1 MGRTSTQDLTQ
12 EARAASARKD
22 GLEFAS
28 IYNEWFHEVE
38 RWIRALGAPDAD
50 REDLAQEVFIV
61 VRRKMGTFDGRNLAG
76 WLYAITRLTV
86 KDHGRRAWMRHLFK
100 RRAPLPEETAS
111 GSDTPAVA
119 FERQEE
125 RRLLQQILGKMNPA
139 RRETFALFELGGY
152 SGEEIAALQEIPL
165 NTVWTRLHYARKEF
179 MTAVE
184 ALRQRERGKD
194 GGR

>member
-1 MGRTSTQDLTQ
+1 MARTSTHDLTQ
-12 EARAASARKD
+12 DARAAAARNA

-28 IYNEWFHEVE
+28 VYNDWFHEVE
-38 RWIRALGAPDAD
+38 RWVRALGAPDAD

-61 VRRKMGTFDGRNLAG
+61 VRRKMNTFDGRNLAG

-100 RRAPLPEETAS
+100 RRAPMPEDAAS
-111 GSDTPAVA
+111 PADTPAMA
-119 FERQEE
+119 LERQEE
-125 RRLLQQILGKMNPA
+125 RRLLQQILSRMNPA
-139 RRETFALFELGGY
+139 RRETFALFELSGY

-194 GGR
+194 GR